1 MTDMTHTTEQVQ
13 AYMARVPES
22 LVRYLENEV
31 LPQYDHFDPAHQRDH
46 ARSVMQRSMAMG
58 AHYAD
63 TDAGMLLTAAAC
75 HDLGLCEG
83 RACHHLVSGR
93 IVRADQRLR
102 QWFDGAQIEV
112 IAEAAEDHRASA
124 DRAPRTIYGMIVA
137 EATA

>member
-13 AYMARVPES
+13 DYMARVPKS
-22 LVRYLENEV
+22 LVRYLEDEV
-31 LPQYDHFDPAHQRDH
+31 LPRYDHFDPAHQRDH

-83 RACHHLVSGR
+83 RATHHLVSGR
-93 IVRADQRLR
+93 IVRADHRLR

-124 DRAPRTIYGMIVA
+124 IVRRAPFMA
-137 EATA
+137 

>member
-1 MTDMTHTTEQVQ
+1 MTDMTHATEQVR

-22 LVRYLENEV
+22 LVQYLEGKV

-112 IAEAAEDHRASA
+112 IAEAAEDPTAHRPIVR
-124 DRAPRTIYGMIVA
+124 RAPFMA
-137 EATA
+137 